1 MQALLFYLIFVK
13 SQGPFTENSYI
24 FLQRVP
30 LIPRF
35 FAAPPLFFPLHSLS
49 FVLYYHPTGF
59 HTLSKRRARRSFGP
73 GRSLNKKW
81 EDITMKKFTV
91 QHLATA
97 AAVGAVYA
105 VLSIFGSVFGV
116 TFGTVQCRF
125 AEALCVLPF
134 FFPETVWGLFV
145 GCLITNLLSP
155 YGLLDI
161 VMGSLTTLLAA
172 FLTSRCKNRWLAP
185 LPPVVCNGILVGGM
199 LAWEQVGFT
208 GAFGVTFAL
217 NAASVALGELIA
229 CYGLGSLLLWRLP
242 KMPFF
247 KNRMK

>member
-1 MQALLFYLIFVK
+1 MAKPGILLEPEPLTARLMRDMARNLERVVVNDLANYETLCRIQQEGRLSKETRVEYADERKTLLFDAFNLETAIDKALKKRVWLPCGGYL
-13 SQGPFTENSYI
+13 
-24 FLQRVP
+24 
-30 LIPRF
+30 
-35 FAAPPLFFPLHSLS
+35 
-49 FVLYYHPTGF
+49 
-59 HTLSKRRARRSFGP
+59 
-73 GRSLNKKW
+73 
-81 EDITMKKFTV
+81 
-91 QHLATA
+91 
-97 AAVGAVYA
+97 
-105 VLSIFGSVFGV
+105 VFD
-116 TFGTVQCRF
+116 F
-125 AEALCVLPF
+125 AEALTVLPF
-134 FFPETVWGLFV
+134 LFPAATPGLFV